1 MGNKDSWSKRKLVYG
16 GAEMINPELEDDNF
30 DEDGELEVDEYPI
43 LPGLREAWAEITKE
57 EKDSQDD
64 ESEQ

>member
-1 MGNKDSWSKRKLVYG
+1 
-16 GAEMINPELEDDNF
+16 MINPELEDDNF